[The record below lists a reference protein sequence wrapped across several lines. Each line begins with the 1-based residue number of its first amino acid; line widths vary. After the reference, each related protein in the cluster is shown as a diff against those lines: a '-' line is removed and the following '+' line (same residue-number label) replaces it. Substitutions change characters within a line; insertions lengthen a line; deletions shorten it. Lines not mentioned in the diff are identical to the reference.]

1 MNKVSNSLEQLANNN
16 FTTQKQKGKWA
27 WSKYDHYRVT
37 VEGKAAVGVIAA
49 AILNRIPYVGWI
61 AAAQVMIQL
70 KMKTGYFSVRW
81 GTRADTDIC
90 YL

>member
-37 VEGKAAVGVIAA
+37 VEGKATVGVIAA

-61 AAAQVMIQL
+61 VTL
-70 KMKTGYFSVRW
+70 K
-81 GTRADTDIC
+81 
-90 YL
+90 